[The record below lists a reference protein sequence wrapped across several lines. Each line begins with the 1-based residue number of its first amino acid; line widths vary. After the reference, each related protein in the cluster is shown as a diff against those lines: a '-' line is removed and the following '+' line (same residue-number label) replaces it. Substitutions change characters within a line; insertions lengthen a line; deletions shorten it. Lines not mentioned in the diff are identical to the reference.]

1 MGRGYAAFW
10 NVPAEH
16 TDAHRLYTDCIT
28 VSIGFLAE
36 CRFEHCLGSRA
47 FLNRGSRHDEIVDR
61 YFDII
66 TYFLYRP
73 TFQIIEAT
81 FVTNPNPVLAYP
93 PQNIHANLLDLYPY
107 M

>member
-1 MGRGYAAFW
+1 MRSSTGTSISGNDIRGRHKI
-10 NVPAEH
+10 VSVK
-16 TDAHRLYTDCIT
+16 RLT
-28 VSIGFLAE
+28 V
-36 CRFEHCLGSRA
+36 
-47 FLNRGSRHDEIVDR
+47 
-61 YFDII
+61 